1 METLTQLNA
10 FENQSEIDFDA
21 EFAAMMEVEYGPAA
35 TEAHPEQ
42 VPQIDTP
49 LTEAEIDNFVA
60 ALDTGVGLSEYDQ
73 NFLDEAG
80 IAAGP
85 VPDQQQADAMRA
97 LFDDDKKNNKRNFD
111 LAG

>member
-1 METLTQLNA
+1 METLTQPNA
-10 FENQSEIDFDA
+10 FENQGEIDFDA
-21 EFAAMMEVEYGPAA
+21 EFAAMMEANYA
-35 TEAHPEQ
+35 EARPEQ

-49 LTEAEIDNFVA
+49 LTEAEIDEFVA

-73 NFLDEAG
+73 NFLNEAG

-85 VPDQQQADAMRA
+85 IPEQQQDDAMRA
-97 LFDDDKKNNKRNFD
+97 LFDDDKKKDKKGNFD